1 MLEPISVEVEAG
13 KRKKNHIID
22 EKIHTVCTY
31 MHVTIQCICGFHSY
45 NEKDKQVNI
54 LMQFLRSS

>member
-31 MHVTIQCICGFHSY
+31 MHVTIQCSCGFHSY